1 MVLLSPWN
9 WQKFTRLILSIVGRD
24 AEKYIYIVA
33 TVYLE
38 VSLAEFRKKIIYI
51 YIYRH
56 SNTTSRTLYY

>member
-51 YIYRH
+51 YIF
-56 SNTTSRTLYY
+56 